1 MKNILII
8 EDNKEIALQMEKYL
22 VNNGYEVEL
31 ASSFYEANYMMN
43 VDMDVALLDI
53 NLPDKDGQYLI
64 EKLKDKDIRI
74 IVTTV
79 KNDEDFIVKA
89 LDQGADD
96 YLTKPFSLA
105 ILRARIDAVL
115 RTIPLTQDKILTY
128 KDIKIDLKE
137 SKVYFKANQ
146 IDLTSLEYEILV
158 LFIKNPHRV
167 YTRSQLLEMFWEDRD
182 KFVNDNTL
190 TSTIKR
196 IREKL
201 DKEVISTVR
210 GIGYRMD

>member
-1 MKNILII
+1 MKSVLII
-8 EDNKEIALQMEKYL
+8 EDNKEIALQMEEYL
-22 VNNGYEVEL
+22 VNNGYEVEI
-31 ASSFYEANYMMN
+31 ASSFYEANYKMN

-53 NLPDKDGQYLI
+53 NLPDKDGQHLI
-64 EKLKDKDIRI
+64 KKLKDKDIRV

-79 KNDEDFIVKA
+79 KNDEDFIIAA

-115 RTIPLTQDKILTY
+115 RTIPLTKDKILTY

-146 IDLTSLEYEILV
+146 IELTPLEYEILV

-167 YTRSQLLEMFWEDRD
+167 YTRGQLLEMFWEDRD
-182 KFVNDNTL
+182 RFVNDNTL